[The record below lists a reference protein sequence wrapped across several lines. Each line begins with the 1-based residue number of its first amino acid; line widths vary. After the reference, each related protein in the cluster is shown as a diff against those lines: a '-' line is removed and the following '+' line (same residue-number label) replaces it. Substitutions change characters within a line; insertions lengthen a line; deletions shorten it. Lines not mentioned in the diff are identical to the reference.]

1 MSDRIQ
7 VAFGLGHRPFG
18 KDVQADLLW
27 MDGGRQQSLDRLVQ
41 AMTHHEHAIVLG
53 EPGAGK
59 TCVLRALREQLSPA
73 HFRVE
78 YLAHVTL
85 GRRDFYRQLCLVLG
99 VEPKATPAAMF
110 EAIQRECASHASEHR
125 LHTVV
130 VLDEMH
136 LMPDTTL
143 ANLHLIAN
151 FRWDSDPM
159 LSMVFVGLPELL
171 DRLRLGIH
179 RSMLTRIHCK
189 VELSAGSPELTSAYV
204 RKRLVDAGARAEIF
218 TADGLA
224 TLHEL
229 TGGVLRSIDVLGLAS
244 LRLAAD
250 EDQRLVDR
258 NLVRRA
264 LQHTPLA

>member
-1 MSDRIQ
+1 
-7 VAFGLGHRPFG
+7 
-18 KDVQADLLW
+18 
-27 MDGGRQQSLDRLVQ
+27 
-41 AMTHHEHAIVLG
+41 
-53 EPGAGK
+53 
-59 TCVLRALREQLSPA
+59 
-73 HFRVE
+73 
-78 YLAHVTL
+78 
-85 GRRDFYRQLCLVLG
+85 
-99 VEPKATPAAMF
+99 
-110 EAIQRECASHASEHR
+110 
-125 LHTVV
+125 
-130 VLDEMH
+130 
-136 LMPDTTL
+136 
-143 ANLHLIAN
+143 
-151 FRWDSDPM
+151 M

-189 VELSAGSPELTSAYV
+189 VEFFDRFPRADLGVRTKASHRRRRAGGV
-204 RKRLVDAGARAEIF
+204 F

-224 TLHEL
+224 MLHEL